1 MCVPCVLQVSRA
13 FTFKQQCRRSDQTLK
28 NYLQGGYVTKET
40 GNNNVDEIYETN
52 ETEDDRTTHEESTII
67 EEAVSENET
76 TDPQFTA
83 INNEHRDSGLVESD
97 LVLDSLP
104 PEIESDAFEEEIELS
119 SLPSESQFSTVAEDD
134 IEKHLADD
142 VMNDENNGNQTQLC
156 GDRNLPAKFAGY
168 FDQIKLEV
176 ETLSHTDMPIQS
188 IAQSFGKCK
197 FFVKIYA
204 FISMCIMELLMNQF

>member
-13 FTFKQQCRRSDQTLK
+13 FTFKQQCRRSDTTLK

-40 GNNNVDEIYETN
+40 DNNNVDEMYSTIATQDN
-52 ETEDDRTTHEESTII
+52 RTTHENTII
-67 EEAVSENET
+67 EEAISENET
-76 TDPQFTA
+76 TDHQFTA
-83 INNEHRDSGLVESD
+83 INNENRDNGLVESD

-119 SLPSESQFSTVAEDD
+119 SLPSESQFSTVAGDD

-142 VMNDENNGNQTQLC
+142 VMNDENSGNQTQLC
-156 GDRNLPAKFAGY
+156 GDRNLPAKFSGY

-176 ETLSHTDMPIQS
+176 ETLSHTVMPSQS

-197 FFVKIYA
+197 FFVMHLFRCVSWIY
-204 FISMCIMELLMNQF
+204 S